1 MVILLFLAATA
12 AQPSP
17 EALRLGRELAESGT
31 LATVLPLMAKKET
44 EELVA
49 AHPELSAVEAAT
61 LRATANRVFTAG
73 RERLMDSEARA
84 LADRLTLAD
93 LRAIAAFQR
102 SSAAQHYR
110 AATPEVIA
118 TMMESIGTMDF
129 KGDVLKSYCRQTG
142 KLCAR

>member
-61 LRATANRVFTAG
+61 LRATASRVFTAG

-84 LADRLTLAD
+84 LAERLTLAD

-129 KGDVLKSYCRQTG
+129 KGDGLKSDCRQTG
-142 KLCAR
+142 KLCAP

>member
-84 LADRLTLAD
+84 LAERLTLAD

-142 KLCAR
+142 KLCAP

>member
-84 LADRLTLAD
+84 LAERLTLAD